1 MAAAT
6 VLQAGV
12 TVTQVTKIEGQRSGE
27 DAIVRFM
34 AEDEMARVEFV
45 QGPGMGGKDGYFVT
59 RDGGNTF
66 YIVNPKEKTYM
77 KFDMAQMAQ
86 AGAGVMQAMKGVAQ
100 MKISDPKVDK
110 VLDEAGPSI
119 LGYPTRHYRLVTTYA
134 MEMSFFG
141 RKNVTKVVN
150 EEDIW
155 ATTKFKFGGL
165 KAWASKQ
172 QVRTGNEEL
181 DKLVDARKDMIQGLY
196 LKHAVVNK
204 STDANKR
211 ETVTRHTTEVSEIK
225 EGRLAQALFE
235 MPAGYKE
242 ENINAKIDEAMSE
255 AQAESAEADKA
266 GADKETT
273 EKQSR
278 KSDGSGQAK
287 PSMMDSLLRL
297 VPKR

>member
-1 MAAAT
+1 MA
-6 VLQAGV
+6 
-12 TVTQVTKIEGQRSGE
+12 K
-27 DAIVRFM
+27 
-34 AEDEMARVEFV
+34 DEMARVEFV

-86 AGAGVMQAMKGVAQ
+86 AGAGMMQAMKGVAQ
-100 MKISDPKVDK
+100 MKISDPKVEK

-141 RKNVTKVVN
+141 RKNVTQVVR
-150 EEDIW
+150 EEEIW
-155 ATTKFKFGGL
+155 STTKFKFGGL
-165 KAWASKQ
+165 KAWTSKQ

-181 DKLVDARKDMIQGLY
+181 DKLVDARKDAIQGLY
-196 LKHAVVNK
+196 LKHIAVNK
-204 STDANKR
+204 SIDANKR

-225 EGRLAQALFE
+225 EGRLAAALFE

-242 ENINAKIDEAMSE
+242 ESIGAKIDDAMAE
-255 AQAESAEADKA
+255 AQAESAKA
-266 GADKETT
+266 EKDGTDKETT
-273 EKQSR
+273 EKEGPKR
-278 KSDGSGQAK
+278 DGAGQAK
-287 PSMMDSLLRL
+287 PSMMDSFLRL